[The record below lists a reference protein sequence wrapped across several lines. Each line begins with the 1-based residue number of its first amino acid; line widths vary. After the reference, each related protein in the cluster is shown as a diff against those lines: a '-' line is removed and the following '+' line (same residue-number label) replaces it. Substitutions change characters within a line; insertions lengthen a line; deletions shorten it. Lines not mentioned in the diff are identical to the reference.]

1 MGVLALC
8 WYALIL
14 INKLNLRIY
23 VLVDICQL
31 LVYNNYI
38 LVVGG

>member
-1 MGVLALC
+1 MGVLTNVGMPV
-8 WYALIL
+8 IL

-31 LVYNNYI
+31 LVYNGDIKY
-38 LVVGG
+38 

>member
-1 MGVLALC
+1 MGVLTLC

-14 INKLNLRIY
+14 INKSDLQIY

-31 LVYNNYI
+31 LVYNGDIKY
-38 LVVGG
+38 